1 MRASVRRLAQI
12 AIIAAVTGLSTPTV
26 MAGTGKDFP
35 DTKCTCQE
43 CDPKGGDLIGQCNS
57 VCKDKT
63 VYAKGSEPYDY
74 CKKNDKAGSDDK
86 VKSN

>member
-1 MRASVRRLAQI
+1 MKISVRALVQLGLI
-12 AIIAAVTGLSTPTV
+12 AGVIGLSSPAV

-43 CDPKGGDLIGQCNS
+43 CDPKGGDLIGQCTS

-63 VYAKGSEPYDY
+63 VFAKGSEPYDY
-74 CKKNDKAGSDDK
+74 CKKNDKAGSGDK
-86 VKSN
+86 TK